1 MHPSNIELDKNR
13 QVWIHAYDGLGGSGM
28 IHIIPHAILFGNYKG
43 AEEWLLS
50 YTNVKLNLVCQIP
63 MRLID
68 SWGDAL

>member
-28 IHIIPHAILFGNYKG
+28 IRIIPHAILFTMYKG
-43 AEEWLLS
+43 AEEW
-50 YTNVKLNLVCQIP
+50 VLNFTDVELNQVRQIP